1 MQILNNQIH
10 RLLGKIP
17 ATRWKRKKKSIW
29 KHPWLHAYACS
40 ALCYTCQRIQQSK
53 TVFPCK
59 QLTQIFPRTL
69 IGCFFIMAIRLLAA
83 LPSVGVKAA
92 NRYPSCQLL
101 GWCMWRLV
109 AWRDWQILTIPH
121 TKAPQ
126 KLGGWAAGWSIFSQ
140 LHYLLHRKVFS
151 HKYIHMSVLLFMTRG
166 FSYTMNPTLFL
177 LSCYCFTTH

>member
-1 MQILNNQIH
+1 MLHVPKNSTIKNCLSLQTAHTDFPTDTHWMFFYYGNTSSCVTPICWNQ
-10 RLLGKIP
+10 
-17 ATRWKRKKKSIW
+17 
-29 KHPWLHAYACS
+29 
-40 ALCYTCQRIQQSK
+40 
-53 TVFPCK
+53 
-59 QLTQIFPRTL
+59 
-69 IGCFFIMAIRLLAA
+69 
-83 LPSVGVKAA
+83 
-92 NRYPSCQLL
+92 SCQPISFLPVVL

-151 HKYIHMSVLLFMTRG
+151 QKYIHMSVLLFITRG

-177 LSCYCFTTH
+177 LSCYCFTTGVMLLEYVQNVVWWHQAFTWK